1 MQSKSRLV
9 EELTDYTLG
18 LLDDERK
25 RAKSLGLKEGRTGSN
40 GSSLVASGLARH
52 SRGSITT
59 AIREI
64 LDPSPLKL
72 TPELKIA
79 TVLIADIRGFTQ
91 LTASNRPTQIVAL
104 LNFFFTRMV
113 ELIYKYEGFVDKF
126 MGDSVMAVFGLKNK
140 RKPRRSSLDAVRCA
154 AEMQHAME
162 DVNLFAARLGLDA
175 VYIGVGLNC
184 GEVVA
189 TTLGCESH
197 GEYTVIGETVNT
209 AARVEA
215 HSLRGQ
221 VLLTAP
227 LYSLVSRHVAV
238 GEPADVFVKGQP
250 RPIRIFEL
258 TSVEL
263 AGDIEAGIETPTHTL
278 HIPRCDERKSPRVP
292 VHLPMQY
299 WRVEGSS
306 IGSAVGEGEIL
317 DLGYYGMRARTSEF
331 LEPFSNIKFP
341 FSLAMASPTNHD
353 IYAKVL
359 RTSKDRNEYIS
370 SLEFTAIPAHCE
382 RSLHSFI
389 DRTLA

>member
-9 EELTDYTLG
+9 EELTDFTLE
-18 LLDDERK
+18 LLGDERR
-25 RAKSLGLKEGRTGSN
+25 RALAVSPPEGRAASN
-40 GSSLVASGLARH
+40 GVSGSLARN
-52 SRGSITT
+52 SRGAITT

-64 LDPSPLKL
+64 VDPSPLKL

-113 ELIYKYEGFVDKF
+113 ELIYKYDGFVDKF

-162 DVNLFAARLGLDA
+162 EVNLFAARLGLDA

-197 GEYTVIGETVNT
+197 GEYTVIGETVNV

-227 LYSLVSRHVAV
+227 LYSLVSRYVAV

-250 RPIRIFEL
+250 RPLRIFEL

-263 AGDIEAGIETPTHTL
+263 AADPDSVVEEPGTSRTL
-278 HIPRCDERKSPRVP
+278 HIPRCDDRKSPRVP

-299 WRVEGSS
+299 WRIEGTT
-306 IGSAVGEGEIL
+306 IAAQVGEGEIL

-341 FSLAMASPTNHD
+341 FSLAMASPTDHD

-359 RTSKDRNEYIS
+359 RTSKDRNDYIS